1 MTHRLLWI
9 WMVGLLAGLM
19 IGCQPTDSDVAEYT
33 FAETWG
39 GPGTESGQFREP
51 IGLAITETGR
61 VFVAEGGGR
70 RVQVFN
76 QEGEVRRQIGPALEN
91 GDTLR
96 RPMHIAVSDSALYVP
111 DFNTD
116 QVHVL
121 SHQGAPLRTLDASG
135 LASGF
140 DAPGGVGVAEN
151 GQVYVSDFYNHRVLR
166 FHENGTLDRQ
176 WGMAD
181 SAGTAPGRFTYPTDI
196 APLPDGGFVVADAY
210 NHRIQRF
217 TADDTVAWTR
227 PSDQTWAD
235 STTGTFNVATAVAAG
250 PEGHIFVADF
260 YNHRIQEFTPEGEF
274 VQAFGEKGPGGGQF
288 ERPVDVAVGPDGR
301 LYVVDLGNER
311 IQVFTAG
318 S

>member
-1 MTHRLLWI
+1 
-9 WMVGLLAGLM
+9 MVGLLAGLVT
-19 IGCQPTDSDVAEYT
+19 GCRPTDSNPPGYT
-33 FAETWG
+33 YAETWG

-51 IGLAITETGR
+51 IGLAIAGTDE
-61 VFVAEGGGR
+61 VFVGEGGGR
-70 RVQVFN
+70 RIQVFSRG
-76 QEGEVRRQIGPALEN
+76 GEVRRQIDPVLGN

-116 QVHVL
+116 QMHVL

-196 APLPDGGFVVADAY
+196 APLPDGGFVVAD
-210 NHRIQRF
+210 
-217 TADDTVAWTR
+217 
-227 PSDQTWAD
+227 
-235 STTGTFNVATAVAAG
+235 
-250 PEGHIFVADF
+250 F
-260 YNHRIQEFTPEGEF
+260 YNHRIQEFTPEGKF
-274 VQAFGEKGPGGGQF
+274 VQAVGEKGTGDGQF
-288 ERPVDVAVGPDGR
+288 ERPVDVAVGPDGG

-311 IQVFTAG
+311 IQVFASG